1 MHTKIFFGIL
11 TMVVGLNLASCAS
24 AITSADAS
32 TNTLNHSSWILSSI
46 NNQAVMPDSTITLNL
61 EDGKMTGTDGCNRYH
76 TVYMLNADKLSIN
89 KNIATTMM
97 ACPEPITQ
105 QASAYMSAL
114 TETVSYKIEGQQL
127 TLLNA
132 SGKTLASFTKQS
144 ADLGGTSWQ
153 VTSSNNGKQAV
164 VSTLID
170 SKLTANFS
178 TDGKLSGSA
187 GCNNYTA
194 NYEVSGKNIKIGSVA
209 STRKMCAKP
218 DGVMAQEA
226 QFLQALV
233 TAASYQFEGKR
244 LELRT
249 ADNALAVMFTANS
262 PP

>member
-1 MHTKIFFGIL
+1 
-11 TMVVGLNLASCAS
+11 
-24 AITSADAS
+24 
-32 TNTLNHSSWILSSI
+32 
-46 NNQAVMPDSTITLNL
+46 MPNSTITLNL

-76 TVYMLNADKLSIN
+76 TSYTLNADQLSIN

-97 ACPEPITQ
+97 ACPEPTTQ
-105 QASAYMSAL
+105 QASAYIKAL

-144 ADLGGTSWQ
+144 ADLGGTSWL

-164 VSTLID
+164 VSILID
-170 SKLTANFS
+170 STLTANFS

-194 NYEVSGKNIKIGSVA
+194 HYEVSGKNIKIGSVA

-218 DGVMAQEA
+218 DGVMQQEA
-226 QFLQALV
+226 WFLQALV
-233 TAASYQFEGKR
+233 TVASYQFESNH

-249 ADNALAVMFTANS
+249 ADNALAVMLVLAN
-262 PP
+262 PPP